1 MGALYLALNVVW
13 LSMRNDIDN
22 AAQYAKISKH
32 LSNSQNAT
40 DGIHI
45 SSCNSIF
52 IRSEGIVY
60 TFGTSIVGTAVVVLV
75 AGALKPAWSEC
86 FL

>member
-1 MGALYLALNVVW
+1 LALNVVW